1 MSSGVRGIV
10 GALDRID
17 LDDDHVPA
25 GRLVEQ
31 RPEGRI
37 ADVAAVPIGLFA
49 DLHRLEQL
57 RQAGRGHDVVGGQ
70 NVAAKDL
77 AAAGPDVG
85 GRDEQFRRVE
95 RTQALEVDE
104 RGQMVEQRIEIERV
118 ERVRA
123 GELRHRLHPPAEKRR
138 SRPDHAPGLAARR
151 RSACAE
157 PAQAS
162 PPSRRRARTFPA
174 SPARPRARPRRGPPH
189 RPRR

>member
-31 RPEGRI
+31 RPEGGI
-37 ADVAAVPIGLFA
+37 ADVAAVPIGLLA
-49 DLHRLEQL
+49 DLNRLEQL

-85 GRDEQFRRVE
+85 RRDEQFRRVE
-95 RTQALEVDE
+95 RAQALEVDE
-104 RGQMVEQRIEIERV
+104 RRQMVEQRIEIERV
-118 ERVRA
+118 QGVRA
-123 GELRHRLHPPAEKRR
+123 GELRHRLHPGAEKGR
-138 SRPDHAPGLAARR
+138 SRARPRPRAAARR
-151 RSACAE
+151 QSACAGR
-157 PAQAS
+157 ARAS
-162 PPSRRRARTFPA
+162 PRSRRRARTFPA
-174 SPARPRARPRRGPPH
+174 SRARPRARPRRGPPH